1 MNSNSK
7 LNLVIKSEKI
17 YFFLS
22 LLMSIVLYIFVFT
35 SINAFIILFLIS
47 LLSALY
53 MAHIRINGVRLSSHQ
68 FPAVY
73 EKTKELCE
81 LMEIKKIPDI
91 FVIESG
97 GVLNAFATR
106 FFGKNMVVLYSEI
119 FDLIDS
125 SDENVLSFVLAHELA
140 HIKRKHIT
148 KQMLILPAMW
158 VPFLG
163 KAYSRACEYT
173 CDRMAAHYIND
184 PEAAME
190 GLTMLAIGKTL
201 FKKVNREE
209 YLHQSSNEKGLFT
222 FIAEKLSTH
231 PTLPK
236 RINRIELFFNGSSKT
251 VFKTTRRVV
260 LSIVLLSLLMSTL
273 GGVGFYYADEIKESI
288 NTFFP
293 YFYSN
298 DDFIVLI
305 EAVVEGDID
314 EVKSFLESG
323 INPDIADS
331 EGWTPLMWATQL
343 NDLDMINLFIEYGAN
358 PNLKDY
364 YYEETA
370 LIIALTN
377 DYIEVVETLLEAGA
391 DPNLTDSYGWTPL
404 MSAVSNSSAETV
416 RILLEAG
423 ADSNI
428 SNIYGYTPLMSAS
441 SQGNLEAAKV
451 LLEYGAISNARDDDK
466 FTAFLYAKKSG
477 HNDIADLIK
486 MYEKN

>member
-1 MNSNSK
+1 
-7 LNLVIKSEKI
+7 
-17 YFFLS
+17 
-22 LLMSIVLYIFVFT
+22 
-35 SINAFIILFLIS
+35 
-47 LLSALY
+47 
-53 MAHIRINGVRLSSHQ
+53 MANIRINGVRISSHQ

-91 FVIESG
+91 FVIQSG

-125 SDENVLSFVLAHELA
+125 SDENVLSFILTHELA
-140 HIKRKHIT
+140 HIKRNHIT
-148 KQMLILPAMW
+148 KQALILPAMW

-201 FKKVNREE
+201 FKQVNREE

-222 FIAEKLSTH
+222 FFAEKLSTH

-236 RINRIELFFNGSSKT
+236 RINKIELFFNGSSKT
-251 VFKTTRRVV
+251 VFKTTPKVV
-260 LSIVLLSLLMSTL
+260 ISIVLLSILMSTL

-293 YFYSN
+293 NFYSN
-298 DDFIVLI
+298 DDFIILI
-305 EAVVEGDID
+305 EAVVAGDTD
-314 EVKSFLESG
+314 EVKSILESR
-323 INPDIADS
+323 INPDIVDS

-343 NDLDMINLFIEYGAN
+343 NDLDMINLFIEYGAD
-358 PNLKDY
+358 PNKIDY

-377 DYIEVVETLLEAGA
+377 DYVEAIAALLEAGA
-391 DPNLTDSYGWTPL
+391 DPNLSDSYGWTPL
-404 MSAVSNSSAETV
+404 MSAVSNDNSKNI

-423 ADSNI
+423 ADPNV

-441 SQGNLEAAKV
+441 SKGNLEAARE
-451 LLEYGAISNARDDDK
+451 LLEFGAITDIRDDDK
-466 FTAFLYAKKSG
+466 FTAFLYAKKSK